1 MYRLDP
7 SHDSI
12 SCLPRVGGGFWEAI
26 GFDSPKL
33 ALLPDAITSPSTNSS
48 GEFLGGG
55 TSIKRRPCPATKMKM
70 QQCSN
75 FGEIPIPMFDHH
87 FSPKLREKFSG
98 KMEDNLT
105 ATYGPP
111 CRQLD
116 KHPTTPTTRNSRHKG
131 VFGILMIFPKFMGN
145 FENIHKK
152 KKYTR

>member
-26 GFDSPKL
+26 GLDSPKL
-33 ALLPDAITSPSTNSS
+33 ALLPDEITSPSTKDS

-55 TSIKRRPCPATKMKM
+55 TSIKRRPYPNTKMRM
-70 QQCSN
+70 HQYTN
-75 FGEIPIPMFDHH
+75 LGEMPVPLFVHH

-105 ATYGPP
+105 ATYGPK

-131 VFGILMIFPKFMGN
+131 VFGILMMLSKSMG
-145 FENIHKK
+145 ILRISIK
-152 KKYTR
+152 